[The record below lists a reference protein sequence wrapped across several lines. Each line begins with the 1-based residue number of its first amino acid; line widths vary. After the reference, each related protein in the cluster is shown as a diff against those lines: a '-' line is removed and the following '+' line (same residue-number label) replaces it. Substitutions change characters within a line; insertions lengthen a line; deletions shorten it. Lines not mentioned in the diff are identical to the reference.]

1 MLSENIKIIR
11 KNSGYSQEELA
22 GKLHVTRQTISKWET
37 GQSVPDANLLKQ
49 LSVIFDVSVAELID
63 GNAQRILENEV
74 IVGQLSRVNEHLL
87 IVQKRLSRIVVA
99 VVCICIGLALVFG
112 YTQLRAEN
120 ASGKPVSGI
129 QHIGELTYR
138 LPYGVELYHRDE
150 DIGVTVLK
158 DGTQQISAKSYRS
171 IEDMME
177 IGVWRYG
184 SNIQEIIQEFQDTYS
199 SMLCNFTGT
208 NGTLPS
214 ETEFFTQATDG
225 GYTENAIYAA
235 GSFYQACIVLN
246 GMLYKVSVKGGR
258 DTLYYGESLVSSM
271 RIDESLQEEFLK
283 EKF

>member
-22 GKLHVTRQTISKWET
+22 SKLHVTRQTISKWET

-74 IVGQLSRVNEHLL
+74 IVDQLSRVNEHLVA
-87 IVQKRLSRIVVA
+87 VQRRLSRIVVA
-99 VVCICIGLALVFG
+99 VVCICIGLGLVFG
-112 YTQLRAEN
+112 YTQLQAKN
-120 ASGKPVSGI
+120 ALGKPVSGI
-129 QHIGELTYR
+129 QHIGELIYR
-138 LPYGVELYHRDE
+138 LPYGVELYHRDD

-177 IGVWRYG
+177 IGVWRYE
-184 SNIQEIIQEFQDTYS
+184 SNIQEITQEFQDTYF
-199 SMLCNFTGT
+199 SMLCDFTGT

-214 ETEFFTQATDG
+214 ETELFMQATDG
-225 GYTENAIYAA
+225 GYTEGAVYSA

-246 GMLYKVSVKGGR
+246 GQLYKVSVKGGR
-258 DTLYYGESLVSSM
+258 DTLHYGESLVSSM
-271 RIDESLQEEFLK
+271 RIDESLQEEFFK
-283 EKF
+283 E